1 MGKRIFFL
9 GLTSG
14 IIAATAA
21 IIFKKVH
28 EYATYSDFSGILT
41 IPVIVAINMLVCMVA
56 SLLFW
61 GLVKWL
67 GRTGEIIFNGLFLLA
82 SFATTS
88 YTFAYTLPLDIE
100 FPELF
105 PGLAI
110 PMHFIPALCWFA
122 VKPLFFQTALQKNKQ
137 EL

>member
-14 IIAATAA
+14 IIAAAAA

-61 GLVKWL
+61 VLVKWL
-67 GRTGEIIFNGLFLLA
+67 GRTGEIIFNAFFLLA

-105 PGLAI
+105 PGIAI
-110 PMHFIPALCWFA
+110 PMHFIPALCCFA
-122 VKPLFFQTALQKNKQ
+122 VQHLFFPTELKNKQ
-137 EL
+137 RL